1 MAVHRDITLDPRLAA
16 AVVAMRAA
24 DSARGLS
31 TRSNGTQS
39 IRNSDGT
46 RTVIGAGA
54 GTDGAGGAVG
64 VAQWVGDTTAP
75 GKPTGLSV
83 ASSSGVIVV
92 TWDGTL
98 DGGVPSDFDHITVY
112 LKEGSAD
119 ATVLGTMNTA
129 GSLTSASIASG
140 TSCTVYATAQD
151 AARLE
156 DGTLSP
162 NVSAQSDSITVT
174 VTNTV
179 ADVDKEIS
187 EQNST
192 ISGIQGDITDLTTD
206 LGTVKTTA
214 KEAKDTADEVSDT
227 LSTDYSKTGTDT
239 SYVTAST
246 NLQTADEIMQ
256 SVSGTY
262 ATQET
267 VSTVSDA
274 AAAAQSTADKAQS
287 TAEDA
292 WSRTLRVQVSS
303 SPADAAGD
311 TSSLTA
317 TVWRGGEQLSDETVA
332 RMGLLAWYVGGSRVA
347 TGSTYTCAAGT
358 ATESRL
364 EA

>member
-1 MAVHRDITLDPRLAA
+1 MPSDLDLAQQLKSVMAKIAA
-16 AVVAMRAA
+16 KTASSTVATTTIESGTATSNSA
-24 DSARGLS
+24 DS
-31 TRSNGTQS
+31 
-39 IRNSDGT
+39 
-46 RTVIGAGA
+46 
-54 GTDGAGGAVG
+54 TDGKTVDVILDAATVVTGEDDSQAVTLPTN
-64 VAQWVGDTTAP
+64 VEVKTGDTVQVTCTAQ
-75 GKPTGLSV
+75 GAKITSQIVTG
-83 ASSSGVIVV
+83 V
-92 TWDGTL
+92 TGRGT
-98 DGGVPSDFDHITVY
+98 
-112 LKEGSAD
+112 EQAD
-119 ATVLGTMNTA
+119 AT
-129 GSLTSASIASG
+129 
-140 TSCTVYATAQD
+140 ATAQSTAD
-151 AARLE
+151 TAVTAAAKNA
-156 DGTLSP
+156 DT
-162 NVSAQSDSITVT
+162 I
-174 VTNTV
+174 
-179 ADVDKEIS
+179 ADVQAGINN
-187 EQNST
+187 QNET

-214 KEAKDTADEVSDT
+214 KEAKDTADEVSET

-246 NLQTADEIMQ
+246 NLQTADEIMS

-303 SPADAAGD
+303 SPADATGD
-311 TSSLTA
+311 TSRLTA

-332 RMGLLAWYVGGSRVA
+332 KMGLLAWYVGGSRVA

-358 ATESRL
+358 ATECRL